1 MLSRISKKLAELKSA
16 SRKAFAAYV
25 VAGDPDAHATV
36 DIVLALEKAG
46 ATHIELGVPF
56 SDPMADGPV
65 IQRASERALAKGVTL
80 KTVLD
85 IVRRVRERSQVPILL
100 MGYYNPVLQYGL
112 ARFAADAADAGV
124 DGALIVDLPVEEAAP
139 LEAEFKTRGLD
150 LIFLLTPVSDQ
161 KRIRIIAKHGS
172 GFIYYVSLTGIT
184 GAASLSVADV
194 RKNVAK
200 LRKQIDLPILVGFGI
215 STPEQVRA
223 VSDCAD
229 GVVVGTAILKII
241 EAAAPAE
248 AATKAHAFV
257 KHLLSATHLHQ

>member
-1 MLSRISKKLAELKSA
+1 MTSRISQKLSELKSA
-16 SRKAFAAYV
+16 GRKAFAAYV
-25 VAGDPDAHATV
+25 VAGDPSADATV
-36 DIVLALEKAG
+36 DIVLELEKAG

-85 IVRRVRERSQVPILL
+85 IVRRVRVHSQVPILL

-112 ARFAADAADAGV
+112 ARFAADAVHAGV

-150 LIFLLTPVSDQ
+150 LIFLVTPVSDQ
-161 KRIRIIAKHGS
+161 KRVRLIGQHGS

-184 GAASLSVADV
+184 GAASLSVTDV

-200 LRKQIDLPILVGFGI
+200 LRRQIDLPILVGFGI
-215 STPEQVRA
+215 STPEQVQA
-223 VSDCAD
+223 VADSAD

-241 EAAAPAE
+241 EDAAPTE
-248 AATKAHAFV
+248 VTNKAGAFV
-257 KHLLSATHLHQ
+257 RGLLSAN